1 MYRKDREQEIDEI
14 VKKMCENTGIDSYY
28 QEIKPDQFEV
38 FVQKLIPKFREQV
51 RLILEREDKKSE
63 MEKKKSELKGR
74 EEEIDKIIKKMYE
87 DTGIYGYYQELK
99 PDQFEVFVQK
109 LIPKRREQVRLILER
124 EDKKT
129 EIEEKKT
136 QLDEWLEKKQ
146 KELDGWQDKL
156 YKSKCQAE
164 SIGAT
169 LRFWEK
175 NGTIDFGFSNRNRN
189 ININTNIGCLY
200 LLNNSF
206 DWFIKTGLT
215 VVPIL
220 SLLSIFGFGINNLK
234 GLAKEDIP
242 LLGFILFVA
251 VTLVWMTSVTVFN
264 LIISLGKTKNK
275 SSLPSK
281 RLQFKAFDKD
291 FDLPIPNFK
300 PKITD
305 SQWIIFIIIFIV
317 IAESLVGFAIIP
329 GLINEGRSELIETG
343 SKGIELLS
351 QEEKWEILVGISVF
365 SLINVLSAVAKGRV
379 YKSSITRKVAY
390 AKAATEWQMAKD
402 RVKTLY
408 DEISN
413 NKFSADISNLE
424 TQIQKLDEKIKNLD
438 KEVFPE
444 YDLKEIKESQ
454 GDVSREVVAGITYRG
469 RHPGQFGTKA
479 VKGSDSVKGGN
490 SDTNEENSNIPPP
503 QNSNPN
509 EENSNIPPPENSDTL
524 ETNQN

>member
-1 MYRKDREQEIDEI
+1 MYRKNREKDIDEI
-14 VKKMCENTGIDSYY
+14 VKKMCEDTGIDSYY
-28 QEIKPDQFEV
+28 QALKPNQSEV
-38 FVQKLIPKFREQV
+38 FVQKLIPKLREQV
-51 RLILEREDKKSE
+51 RLILEREDKKTE
-63 MEKKKSELKGR
+63 IEKKKSELKGR
-74 EEEIDKIIKKMYE
+74 EKEIDEIIKKMYE

-136 QLDEWLEKKQ
+136 QLDEWLETKK

-164 SIGAT
+164 GIGAT

-189 ININTNIGCLY
+189 ININTHINIGCLY

-206 DWFIKTGLT
+206 DWLIKTGLT

-234 GLAKEDIP
+234 ALAREDIP

-264 LIISLGKTKNK
+264 LIISLGKTKTK
-275 SSLPSK
+275 SSSPSGPLK
-281 RLQFKAFDKD
+281 FKFWSRD
-291 FDLPIPNFK
+291 FEIPIPNFK
-300 PKITD
+300 PKID
-305 SQWIIFIIIFIV
+305 PAWIIFIIIFIV

-329 GLINEGRSELIETG
+329 GLINEGRSELIEAG
-343 SKGIELLS
+343 RKGIELLS

-365 SLINVLSAVAKGRV
+365 ALINVLSAVAKGRV
-379 YKSSITRKVAY
+379 YKSSIARKVAY
-390 AKAATEWQMAKD
+390 AKAATEWKMAKE

-424 TQIQKLDEKIKNLD
+424 TQIKKLDEEIKKLD

-454 GDVSREVVAGITYRG
+454 GDVSREVVAGIQYRG
-469 RHPGQFGTKA
+469 RDPGKFVS
-479 VKGSDSVKGGN
+479 VKGSDSVKGGD